1 MLKKKSIFVTA
12 LLAMMLA
19 SCGGGDSSSSSS
31 TPAFTSES
39 SGQEPSSSVSVE
51 SSQGEKSPGD
61 ANWIYYAENLHCKL
75 ALDYEGH
82 SFWTDGIEKVTL
94 SSAIDGDTAHFQT
107 STGELLKSRFYGI
120 DTPES
125 TGQVQPYGKQASNF
139 TKEKLEQAAARGTIV
154 VSTAQDD
161 YGTPKADSTGSRYV
175 SLIWIHETVKNAPFD
190 QLTLLNLQ
198 IVEYGY
204 SWVKAVGDMPQY
216 APVFYAAEAQAKDYK
231 LKLFSGEDDPWF
243 NYGDYQDVSL
253 LDIKKEVVA
262 CLADDTRKNAYDN
275 ANVRVQGTVAG
286 EANNIIYIEDF
297 CFYYRQK
304 TNDKGEPLYFDNG
317 EEVTYTT
324 DEAGNPLEP
333 VKEAYNKTTG
343 EANPDRVVLEGQT
356 GEYAGLNIFR
366 GMSTIPSKFT
376 TIGNYIQVCG
386 VTLDSQFGFQLTGA
400 RFKTLAYDDNDAKV
414 LILAK
419 DNTDEHAL
427 KTFEYTA
434 DELSDICKANN
445 YESLNCRVQITT
457 KAKVTGGFN
466 ADSGAVYLYLD
477 AYKWSVYL
485 KFVYKPY
492 PDDTAVSW
500 TTFEQFVDHEF
511 IFSGVLAIH
520 QTQAGKN
527 LLYMYPGT
535 SADIVLQDA

>member
-19 SCGGGDSSSSSS
+19 SCGGGSSSSVAPASS
-31 TPAFTSES
+31 SES
-39 SGQEPSSSVSVE
+39 SEEPSSSATTSA
-51 SSQGEKSPGD
+51 QGEKSPGD

-75 ALDYEGH
+75 ALDYVGH

-139 TKEKLEQAAARGTIV
+139 TKERLEKAAAKGTIV
-154 VSTAQDD
+154 VSTAQDG
-161 YGTPKADSTGSRYV
+161 YGVPKADSTGSRYV

-190 QLTLLNLQ
+190 QLTLLNRQ

-204 SWVKAVGDMPQY
+204 SWVKAVSDMPEY

-231 LKLFSGEDDPWF
+231 LKLFSGEDDPYF
-243 NYGDYQDVSL
+243 NYGDYEDVSL
-253 LDIKKEVVA
+253 LDIKEEVVA
-262 CLADDTRKNAYDN
+262 CLGDPERENAFNN
-275 ANVRVQGTVAG
+275 AKVRVQGTVAG
-286 EANNIIYIEDF
+286 YANNIIYIEDF

-304 TNDKGEPLYFDNG
+304 TNDKGQPLYYDNG
-317 EEVTYTT
+317 EEVTYST
-324 DEAGNPLEP
+324 DASGNPLEP
-333 VKEAYNKTTG
+333 VQETYNKTTG
-343 EANPDRVVLEGQT
+343 EANPDRLVVEGQT
-356 GEYAGLNIFR
+356 GEYAGLNIFK
-366 GMSTIPSKFT
+366 GMSSIPSKFYT
-376 TIGNYIQVCG
+376 LGNYIQVCG
-386 VTLDSQFGFQLTGA
+386 LALDSQFGFQVTDGS
-400 RFKTLAYDDNDAKV
+400 FKTLAYDDNDAKV
-414 LILAK
+414 LILAA

-427 KTFEYTA
+427 KTFSYTA
-434 DELSDICKANN
+434 DELSEICKANN

-466 ADSGAVYLYLD
+466 ADSGAIYLYLD

-485 KFVYKPY
+485 KFTYKPY

-500 TTFEQFVDHEF
+500 TKFEQFVDHEF

-535 SADIVLQDA
+535 SSDIVLQDAK

>member
-19 SCGGGDSSSSSS
+19 SCGGGSSSSVAPASS
-31 TPAFTSES
+31 SES
-39 SGQEPSSSVSVE
+39 SEEPSSSATTSA
-51 SSQGEKSPGD
+51 QGEKSPGD

-75 ALDYEGH
+75 ALDYVGH

-139 TKEKLEQAAARGTIV
+139 TKERLEKAAAKGTIV
-154 VSTAQDD
+154 VSTAQDG
-161 YGTPKADSTGSRYV
+161 YGVPKADSTGSRYV

-204 SWVKAVGDMPQY
+204 SWVKAVSDMPEY

-231 LKLFSGEDDPWF
+231 LKLFSGEDDPYF
-243 NYGDYQDVSL
+243 NYGDYEDVSL
-253 LDIKKEVVA
+253 LDIKEEVVA
-262 CLADDTRKNAYDN
+262 CLGDPERENAFNN
-275 ANVRVQGTVAG
+275 AKVRVQGTVAG
-286 EANNIIYIEDF
+286 YANNIIYIEDF

-304 TNDKGEPLYFDNG
+304 TNDKGQPLYYDNG
-317 EEVTYTT
+317 EEVTYST
-324 DEAGNPLEP
+324 DESGNPLEP
-333 VKEAYNKTTG
+333 VQETYNKTTG
-343 EANPDRVVLEGQT
+343 EANPDRLVVEGQT
-356 GEYAGLNIFR
+356 GEYAGLNIFK
-366 GMSTIPSKFT
+366 GMSSIPSKFYT
-376 TIGNYIQVCG
+376 LGNYIQVCG
-386 VTLDSQFGFQLTGA
+386 LALDSQFGFQVTDGS
-400 RFKTLAYDDNDAKV
+400 FKTLAYDDNDAKV
-414 LILAK
+414 LILAA

-427 KTFEYTA
+427 KTFSYTA
-434 DELSDICKANN
+434 DELSEICKANN

-466 ADSGAVYLYLD
+466 ADSGAIYLYLD

-485 KFVYKPY
+485 KFTYKPY

-500 TTFEQFVDHEF
+500 TKFEQFVDHEF

-535 SADIVLQDA
+535 SSDIVLQDAK

>member
-1 MLKKKSIFVTA
+1 MLKKKSIFVTT

-19 SCGGGDSSSSSS
+19 SCGGGSSSSVAPASS
-31 TPAFTSES
+31 SES
-39 SGQEPSSSVSVE
+39 SEEPSSSATTSA
-51 SSQGEKSPGD
+51 QGEKSPGD

-75 ALDYEGH
+75 ALDYVGH

-139 TKEKLEQAAARGTIV
+139 TKERLEKAAAKGTIV
-154 VSTAQDD
+154 VSTAQDG
-161 YGTPKADSTGSRYV
+161 YGVPKADSTGSRYV

-204 SWVKAVGDMPQY
+204 SWVKAVSDMPEY

-231 LKLFSGEDDPWF
+231 LKLFSGEDDPYF
-243 NYGDYQDVSL
+243 NYGDYEDVSL
-253 LDIKKEVVA
+253 LDIKEEVVA
-262 CLADDTRKNAYDN
+262 CLGDPERENAFNN
-275 ANVRVQGTVAG
+275 AKVRVQGTVAG
-286 EANNIIYIEDF
+286 YANNIIYIEDF

-304 TNDKGEPLYFDNG
+304 TNDKGQPLYYDNG
-317 EEVTYTT
+317 EEVTYST
-324 DEAGNPLEP
+324 DESGNPLEP
-333 VKEAYNKTTG
+333 VQETYNKTTG
-343 EANPDRVVLEGQT
+343 EANPDRLVVEGQT
-356 GEYAGLNIFR
+356 GEYAGLNIFK
-366 GMSTIPSKFT
+366 GMSSIPSKFYT
-376 TIGNYIQVCG
+376 LGNYIQVCG
-386 VTLDSQFGFQLTGA
+386 LALDSQFGFQVTDGS
-400 RFKTLAYDDNDAKV
+400 FKTLAYDDNDAKV
-414 LILAK
+414 LILAA

-427 KTFEYTA
+427 KTFSYTA
-434 DELSDICKANN
+434 DELSEICKANN

-466 ADSGAVYLYLD
+466 ADSGAIYLYLD

-485 KFVYKPY
+485 KFPYRPY
-492 PDDTAVSW
+492 PDDSAVTW
-500 TTFEQFVDHEF
+500 TSFEKFVDHEF

-535 SADIVLQDA
+535 SSDIVLQDAK